1 MIRHPLLLAVFVAD
15 LVAFLLVLGASV
27 TAFRIALNWRPED
40 PSEAQLRLER
50 RAETAALA
58 VGWATG
64 LTLFATAALVYAL
77 TNLLP
82 DVVPGAMCG
91 TGVLQSMQGAGP
103 RMLIYRLLAVALLW
117 LWWRVAQ
124 VNRGLPEGPQ
134 VALGARLVLLALP
147 LMGLALHASW
157 QVALA
162 MDLQQAVDCCAVIYD
177 HFRSPDEA
185 RRTLGAGRAFW
196 LPVFAAASIAAVSTA
211 WAAWRHPRRPGRHW
225 LLAAL
230 VLVWL
235 PVAAIA
241 LTRFLSAYHYGVL
254 HHHCPWCLFLPVHH
268 LVGFPLWGAWLLAAL
283 ETPPVL
289 VLSLIAARGASAV
302 TPAAAS
308 RAGRAARNI
317 LLALVVFIALAVGPA
332 LWWRLTFGMWL
343 AG

>member
-1 MIRHPLLLAVFVAD
+1 MIRHPLLLAVFAAD
-15 LVAFLLVLGASV
+15 LVAFLLVLGASF
-27 TAFRIALNWRPED
+27 TAFRIALNWSPQD
-40 PSEAQLRLER
+40 PSEAQLRLEG

-64 LTLFATAALVYAL
+64 LTVFATVALIYAL

-91 TGVLQSMQGAGP
+91 TGVLQSMQGAGA
-103 RMLIYRLLAVALLW
+103 RILIYRLLAVALLW

-124 VNRGLPEGPQ
+124 VNRSLPEGPL
-134 VALGARLVLLALP
+134 VVLGARLVLLALP
-147 LMGLALHASW
+147 AMGLALHAAW
-157 QVALA
+157 QAALA
-162 MDLQQAVDCCAVIYD
+162 MDLQQPVDCCAVIYD
-177 HFRSPDEA
+177 HFRSLDEA
-185 RRTLGAGRAFW
+185 RRTLGAGRGVW
-196 LPVFAAASIAAVSTA
+196 LPAFAAASIAVVATA
-211 WAAWRHPRRPGRHW
+211 GAAWRNPRRPRRHW

-254 HHHCPWCLFLPVHH
+254 HHRCPWCLFLPEHH
-268 LVGFPLWGAWLLAAL
+268 LVGFPLWGAWLLASL

-289 VLSLIAARGASAV
+289 VLALIAARGSSAV
-302 TPAAAS
+302 AATATC

-317 LLALVVFIALAVGPA
+317 LLALLLFIALAVGPA
-332 LWWRLTFGMWL
+332 LWWRLTFGVWL